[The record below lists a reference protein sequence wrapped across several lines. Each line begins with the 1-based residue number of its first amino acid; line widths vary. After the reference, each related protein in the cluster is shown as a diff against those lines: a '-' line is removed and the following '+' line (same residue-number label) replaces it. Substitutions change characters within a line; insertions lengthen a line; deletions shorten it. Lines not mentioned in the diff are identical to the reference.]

1 MSEKSDYCRFIK
13 DSNIEISNNFVNKSN
28 SGQIRA
34 RQDVPPT
41 MVHSLNSYKS
51 STPQYGQSDDRGR
64 SKTRNFIDYN
74 KYQDQMYLKNYK
86 GNSYWLTI

>member
-1 MSEKSDYCRFIK
+1 MSEKSDYCRFKK
-13 DSNIEISNNFVNKSN
+13 DSNIEISNNFVKSSN

-41 MVHSLNSYKS
+41 MVHSLNR
-51 STPQYGQSDDRGR
+51 QYGQSDDRGR

-86 GNSYWLTI
+86 GKHCNHLV